1 MSIVQQLEFALS
13 AFVVSIVVAFI
24 REMWHI
30 FKSNNFDIGKRL
42 GMTIRRRLLAWL
54 NVSTPEKTGA
64 SRTTQTLDGEFERI
78 E

>member
-24 REMWHI
+24 REMWHT

-42 GMTIRRRLLAWL
+42 GIAIRRHLLAWL
-54 NVSTPEKTGA
+54 NVPTPEKKGA
-64 SRTTQTLDGEFERI
+64 RRTTQTLDGEFERI